1 MTVQCSWCVSP
12 YRQVAEEQIAAG
24 SAVAEVSRAF
34 GLSRD
39 QWRHHKGHG
48 TLANPEVVSLA
59 AVRTKVLD
67 GGGGP
72 FTVIPRL
79 EQALIEVQVAKKKW
93 SDKPQVVLG
102 FMRLERDLLGDVAKL
117 RGEFPEK
124 RTINVG
130 EIAQWRVV
138 LDALAPYPK
147 PLHAISVALSAEAS

>member
-24 SAVAEVSRAF
+24 SAVAEVSRSF
-34 GLSRD
+34 GLS

-48 TLANPEVVSLA
+48 TLANPKVVSLA
-59 AVRTKVLD
+59 AVRAEVLE

-79 EQALIEVQVAKKKW
+79 EGLIARVQGAEEKW
-93 SDKPQVVLG
+93 RSKPATVTQLL
-102 FMRLERDLLGDVAKL
+102 RLERDLLNDVAKL
-117 RGEFPEK
+117 RGEFPQK

-130 EIAQWRVV
+130 EIEQWRVV

-147 PLHAISVALSAEAS
+147 ALHAISVALSAEAS